1 MVVPSGHRRI
11 AITEDPELAE
21 ALRRVAPFFDGGQ
34 PMSRMV
40 RDLAIQG
47 ATRMIEDE
55 ERRRRSIEYLI
66 EWSTNMGEEQR
77 ELLREA
83 RRSSLGG
90 ETEEW

>member
-1 MVVPSGHRRI
+1 MVPSGNRRI

-21 ALRRVAPFFDGGQ
+21 ALRSVVPYFESGQ
-34 PMSRMV
+34 PTSRIV

-47 ATRMIEDE
+47 ARQVLEDE
-55 ERRRRSIEYLI
+55 ERRQRSIEYLI
-66 EWSTNMGEEQR
+66 EWSTNMSEEQR

-83 RRSSLGG
+83 RRSSVGG